1 VVTIAAGAT
10 SYAGSNGLF
19 MRVNVNDLDCFA
31 GILEGAGLIQQHK
44 WLKDKS
50 IIKQHYNF
58 SEIGD
63 SKQGKLDGCE
73 DGLWMWS
80 CGYAELGVQGV
91 NGFKIKDC

>member
-1 VVTIAAGAT
+1 MIWIVLLG
-10 SYAGSNGLF
+10 YWK
-19 MRVNVNDLDCFA
+19 
-31 GILEGAGLIQQHK
+31 GAGLIQQHK

-73 DGLWMWS
+73 DDLWMWS

-91 NGFKIKDC
+91 NGFKIKDCWVNKQYFLTIF